1 VPGGKDRARSQ
12 QSVTGRAA
20 ETVSDETASDQT
32 VAASLRESLLCAQ
45 ATGLWCVAAE
55 QLQEA
60 PMAEARVVIT
70 GIGAVTPVGNDR
82 EATWQAL
89 LAGRSGVGQITAFDA
104 TGLATTIAAQVKD
117 FDPTTVL
124 TGKRLRRS
132 ARFTQFAVAAAREA
146 VADAGLGI
154 DAGNSDRVG
163 VVINAAVA
171 GFDTIEAA
179 TRALPKRPGPYF
191 VASSLTNMPACEVA
205 IDLGVHGPVTA
216 SALACA
222 SGVYAMVEAR
232 RLLLSGEADAVICG
246 GTDAAITEVIF
257 AGLSTMGA
265 LSKRNDDPAGAS
277 RPFDADRDGFVFG
290 EGAVIMVLETAE
302 HAARRGARTYA
313 AVAGGALT
321 ADAFHVSAP
330 SPEGAY
336 AAAAIDRALVNAGLT
351 AERVDYVCAHGTSTK
366 ANDRT
371 ETMAIRSVFGATAER
386 VAISSPK
393 SMVGHLIGAAGALG
407 AMVAVL
413 AIRDGVVPPT
423 INLTTPDPEC
433 DLDYV
438 PNVARRLPVRVATAN
453 AFGFGGQKCVAV
465 FTATD

>member
-1 VPGGKDRARSQ
+1 MP
-12 QSVTGRAA
+12 
-20 ETVSDETASDQT
+20 E
-32 VAASLRESLLCAQ
+32 
-45 ATGLWCVAAE
+45 
-55 QLQEA
+55 
-60 PMAEARVVIT
+60 RVVIT

-82 EATWQAL
+82 ESTWAAL
-89 LAGRSGVGQITAFDA
+89 LAGRSGAGPITAFDA
-104 TGLATTIAAQVKD
+104 GALPTRIAAEVKG
-117 FDPTTVL
+117 FDPGTVL
-124 TGKRLRRS
+124 EGKRLRRS

-146 VADAGLGI
+146 VADAGLTV
-154 DAGNSDRVG
+154 DPDRTG

-171 GFDTIEAA
+171 GFDTIEQA
-179 TRALPKRPGPYF
+179 TLTMHDRRLSPYF

-222 SGVYAMVEAR
+222 SGNYALIEAS
-232 RLLLSGEADAVICG
+232 RLIASGEADVVICG
-246 GTDAAITEVIF
+246 GTDAGITEVLIT
-257 AGLSTMGA
+257 GLATMGA

-290 EGAVIMVLETAE
+290 EGSVILVLESKA
-302 HAARRGARTYA
+302 HAQARGARIYA
-313 AVAGGALT
+313 ALAGGALT

-330 SPEGAY
+330 SPEGTY
-336 AAAAIDRALVNAGLT
+336 AGVAITKALANAGIKPD
-351 AERVDYVCAHGTSTK
+351 EVDYVAAHGTSTK

-371 ETMAIRSVFGATAER
+371 ETMAIHAAFGPAAAH
-386 VAISSPK
+386 VAVSSPK

-407 AMVAVL
+407 SMAAIL

-453 AFGFGGQKCVAV
+453 AFGFGGQNCVAV
-465 FTATD
+465 FVADE